1 MFTSR
6 SQSAWLCEYCT
17 WWLDQLSHQ
26 AQNIAESPPSPPQS
40 PLYYCSLETS
50 NHDSQDST
58 VHRFSF
64 SSLFSTPSQH
74 SSFFIQINAILPWI
88 ALIVYK
94 STRFYYPPILQVK
107 SKEVSQI
114 IEKLWFIRIMIFNLT
129 QFYSSDPHPSPLQYS
144 FYWWVFIFHEIL
156 HLSPS

>member
-1 MFTSR
+1 MLARVHLSLSERVTVWVLPLVTRPVKS
-6 SQSAWLCEYCT
+6 SSSKYCRKS
-17 WWLDQLSHQ
+17 SHS
-26 AQNIAESPPSPPQS
+26 IIM
-40 PLYYCSLETS
+40 SLETS

-64 SSLFSTPSQH
+64 SSLFSTPSPH